1 MHFLRR
7 TTRQIR
13 TVVLGLAALGCA
25 GNAAGRPGRLA
36 PQEIALLAPTTITV
50 SNFPIH
56 RVLVFQLVRQLYAEE
71 GVTLPATPD
80 GDTLLVSAPVAR
92 GEYEVV
98 YRVRLHPGE
107 KVHLVSLDALYR
119 TPGDSVTYVLTDA
132 ARGELGRV
140 WNAQLRMAR
149 KLFERRF
156 GKCCVYGT
164 AQWRDVHRWS
174 PAALGPAESV
184 SGRYAS
190 FGAAYDYLT
199 LY

>member
-1 MHFLRR
+1 MLFLRR
-7 TTRQIR
+7 STRQVG
-13 TVVLGLAALGCA
+13 TVALVLAGLACA
-25 GNAAGRPGRLA
+25 GSAAARPGRLA
-36 PQEIALLAPTTITV
+36 PQEIKLLAPTTITI

-71 GVTLPATPD
+71 GVTLPTIPE
-80 GDTLLVSAPVAR
+80 GDTLLVSTPVER
-92 GEYEVV
+92 GAYEVV

-140 WNAQLRMAR
+140 WNAQLRMSR

-164 AQWRDVHRWS
+164 ATSRDVNTWS
-174 PAALGPAESV
+174 PIVLAPVDSAPDRQQVLVRRSA
-184 SGRYAS
+184 
-190 FGAAYDYLT
+190 T
-199 LY
+199 